1 MFNYNFEWDAT
12 KAATNQRKH
21 GVSFDRATTVFND
34 QFMLSIPDD
43 EHSETEERWLTLGR
57 LDNDKL
63 LVVIHT
69 FEESKAGVAN
79 IRIVSARLAT
89 KHEQCQYE
97 VNL

>member
-1 MFNYNFEWDAT
+1 MYENEVIYYVRD
-12 KAATNQRKH
+12 KK
-21 GVSFDRATTVFND
+21 SL
-34 QFMLSIPDD
+34 LSGTHDILVD

-57 LDNDKL
+57 ADNDKL
-63 LVVIHT
+63 MVVIHT

-89 KHEQCQYE
+89 KHEQRQYE